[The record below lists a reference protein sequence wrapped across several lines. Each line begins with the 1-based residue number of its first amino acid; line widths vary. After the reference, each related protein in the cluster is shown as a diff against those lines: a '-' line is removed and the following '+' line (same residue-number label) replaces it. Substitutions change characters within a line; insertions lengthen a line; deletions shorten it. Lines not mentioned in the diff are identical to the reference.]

1 MKYLK
6 KNREGEFKGLAFLTN
21 QKTVSLKNVSK
32 NAGKYLCSMHIKKQ
46 SNFNVINSVINWKM
60 YI

>member
-46 SNFNVINSVINWKM
+46 SNFNVINSVIN
-60 YI
+60 